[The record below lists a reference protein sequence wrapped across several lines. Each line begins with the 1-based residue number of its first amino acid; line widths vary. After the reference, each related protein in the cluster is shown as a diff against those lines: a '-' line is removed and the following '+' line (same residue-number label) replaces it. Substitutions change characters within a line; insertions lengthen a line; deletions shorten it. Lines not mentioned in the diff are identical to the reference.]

1 MLLDRIYIC
10 KLYLSKA
17 GRKKTKPV
25 GDRKI
30 NKTTPPLGRGQ
41 LIGIKNMVIDNYS
54 L

>member
-1 MLLDRIYIC
+1 MLLERISIC
-10 KLYLSKA
+10 NLYLSKA

-30 NKTTPPLGRGQ
+30 NKTTPPLERGQ
-41 LIGIKNMVIDNYS
+41 LIGIENMVIDKYN